1 IWYIL
6 PSVSISTWSRPAKY
20 SGSEPMFFARSSTST
35 YWPCGECVSHSS
47 STSLTPSSTLRTVN
61 SQAPWATASPTRYDS
76 STSAGCSAVSSRDS
90 SAVSSRD
97 SSAVSSRDSDDGA
110 TSARQ
115 PTATN
120 STTRS
125 VAHPPHP
132 TRVTLAPVDM
142 PWRGGCDGGCW
153 YGGCMRSSN
162 RN

>member
-1 IWYIL
+1 
-6 PSVSISTWSRPAKY
+6 
-20 SGSEPMFFARSSTST
+20 ARSSTST

-97 SSAVSSRDSDDGA
+97 SSAVSSRDSSAVSSRDSDDGA

-125 VAHPPHP
+125 VAQPPH
-132 TRVTLAPVDM
+132 
-142 PWRGGCDGGCW
+142 
-153 YGGCMRSSN
+153 
-162 RN
+162 

>member
-6 PSVSISTWSRPAKY
+6 PPVSISTWLRPSKY

-35 YWPCGECVSHSS
+35 YWPFGECVSHSS

-76 STSAGCSAVSSRDS
+76 STSAGCSAGSCLSSDNGS
-90 SAVSSRD
+90 
-97 SSAVSSRDSDDGA
+97 

-120 STTRS
+120 STTTC
-125 VAHPPHP
+125 VAQPPHP
-132 TRVTLAPVDM
+132 NRVTLAPVDI
-142 PWRGGCDGGCW
+142 PWRCGCDGGCW

>member
-1 IWYIL
+1 
-6 PSVSISTWSRPAKY
+6 
-20 SGSEPMFFARSSTST
+20 MFFARSSTST
-35 YWPCGECVSHSS
+35 YWPCGEFVSHSTA
-47 STSLTPSSTLRTVN
+47 TSLTHSATVRPCLF
-61 SQAPWATASPTRYDS
+61 QAPWATASPPRYDS
-76 STSAGCSAVSSRDS
+76 STSAGS

-125 VAHPPHP
+125 VAQPPHP
-132 TRVTLAPVDM
+132 NRVTLAPVDM

-153 YGGCMRSSN
+153 Y
-162 RN
+162 

>member
-1 IWYIL
+1 
-6 PSVSISTWSRPAKY
+6 
-20 SGSEPMFFARSSTST
+20 MFIALSSTIT
-35 YWPCGECVSHSS
+35 YWLCGECDSHSYF
-47 STSLTPSSTLRTVN
+47 TLLTPSSTLRTVN
-61 SQAPWATASPTRYDS
+61 SQAPWATASPTRYYS

-125 VAHPPHP
+125 VEQPPHP
-132 TRVTLAPVDM
+132 TRVTLA
-142 PWRGGCDGGCW
+142 
-153 YGGCMRSSN
+153 
-162 RN
+162 